1 MAKKESD
8 ITKAYSILRSYTGSN
23 EYILRF
29 KRMYESGRLLLAE
42 GDFNTEYIISNAN
55 YSRRDVN
62 KLVRLSGDYGEQM
75 RSKFNLDFT
84 PVKLWLASI
93 IGEMGGS
100 YHCYA
105 QYRKSVPPQLMFIGK
120 RFILTDLNDNS
131 DYKSLEV
138 DFDKYDS
145 MTPGRKLKEHQ
156 RDGVKFLLT
165 NKRCILA
172 DEPGLGKTSQAV
184 VAALE
189 SGAKRILVIT
199 TASLKST
206 WRREIALY
214 TSDESDCKVVSG
226 SLWDGETSLFTVI
239 NYDIVQRY
247 YEVAYE
253 QKYREEIIVGK
264 DGKTEKL
271 KVPEFK
277 VDKKTGEEIPK
288 MVKTR
293 KKDAIQK
300 ALANSPLYQSKFD
313 CVIIDEAQKLSN
325 NTSIRYAVIS
335 DFLSKTGVEYVFL
348 LSGTPLTNTPMNL
361 YHILR
366 LINAPVTQDYV
377 RYVNRY
383 CDGKEMMKP
392 GDWVKWRTVY
402 ERKNHCSW
410 DTMSGSMRGDCVAF
424 IRDNAKIMTIPQGS
438 SNLEELGEAIK
449 HLYIRR
455 LSRDI
460 PGMVNKT
467 VTSRYYDL
475 TPEEKSEYDRLWDE
489 YVNARVEN
497 GDESNEEYKQLIEG
511 TLVRKYLAEAMV
523 PHTIE
528 LAEDILEDGEKV
540 IIVCNFSEEIRKLKE
555 HFGKKCVTYDGKMT
569 PKQKD
574 KAENAFMTDKKTKVF
589 IGQEAA
595 MSLGLTLTSAR
606 YLIFNS
612 YSWSAADNK
621 QAQDRI
627 YRITQKKDAL
637 CIYQLFTDSVSQ
649 DMFEKVMRKEL
660 IMDTVINAEKD
671 K

>member
-1 MAKKESD
+1 MGVRSN
-8 ITKAYSILRSYTGSN
+8 ISKAYEILRAYTGDN
-23 EYILRF
+23 AHILKL
-29 KRMYESGRLLLAE
+29 KRLDGCGRLLLTE
-42 GDFNTEYIISNAN
+42 DGFDTEYIIKNAE
-55 YSRRDVN
+55 YRRRDVN
-62 KLVRLSGDYGEQM
+62 KLVRLSSDFGEIL
-75 RSKFNLDFT
+75 RDKFNLDFI

-120 RFILTDLNDNS
+120 RYILTDIDNS
-131 DYKSLEV
+131 DDYRSVEV
-138 DFDKYDS
+138 DFSKYDA
-145 MTPGRKLKEHQ
+145 MTPGRFIKEHQ
-156 RDGVKFLLT
+156 KDGVKFLLS

-172 DEPGLGKTSQAV
+172 DEPGLGKTNQAV

-189 SGAKRILVIT
+189 SGSRRILVIT
-199 TASLKST
+199 TASLKTT
-206 WRREIALY
+206 WKREIGLY
-214 TSDESDCKVVSG
+214 VPDGDIRVISG
-226 SLWDGETSLFTVI
+226 SDWDGGTELFTVI

-247 YEVAYE
+247 YEVAYQ

-264 DGKTEKL
+264 DGRTEKL

-277 VDKKTGEEIPK
+277 VDKKTGEEVPVL
-288 MVKTR
+288 VKSR
-293 KKDAIQK
+293 KKSDIEE
-300 ALANSPLYQSKFD
+300 ALKNSPLYQSKFD

-325 NTSIRYAVIS
+325 NTSIRYKVIS
-335 DFLSKTGVEYVFL
+335 DFLTKSGIKFVFL
-348 LSGTPLTNTPMNL
+348 LSGTPLTNSPMNL

-366 LINAPVTQDYV
+366 LIEAPITDDYV
-377 RYVNRY
+377 RYVKRY

-392 GDWVKWRTVY
+392 GEWVKWRSVF
-402 ERKNHCSW
+402 EAKSHVKW
-410 DTMSGSMRGDCVAF
+410 DSMSGQMRGSCVDF
-424 IRDNAKIMTIPQGS
+424 IKENAKLLTIPQGS
-438 SNLEELGEAIK
+438 SNLEELSEAIK

-455 LSRDI
+455 LSADI

-475 TPEEKSEYDRLWDE
+475 SPEQKKVYDKLWDE
-489 YVNARVEN
+489 YVNARVDS
-497 GDESNEEYKQLIEG
+497 GDESNEEYRQLIEG
-511 TLVRKYLAEAMV
+511 TLVRQFLAKEMV
-523 PHTIE
+523 KNTIE
-528 LAEDILEDGEKV
+528 LANEILEDDEKV
-540 IIVCNFSEEIRKLKE
+540 IIVCNFSEEIKAFKDYY
-555 HFGKKCVTYDGKMT
+555 GKKCVTYDGKMT

-574 KAENAFMTDKKTKVF
+574 KAEDAFMNNKNTKVF
-589 IGQEAA
+589 IGQEVA

-606 YLIFNS
+606 HLIFNS

-627 YRITQKKDAL
+627 YRITQKKDAM

-660 IMDTVINAEKD
+660 IMDTVINPEYK